1 MSGDTFMSGS
11 APHKITMY
19 PAAVYSDKRPIILVL
34 HGNAGLNP
42 PFGEQIQDFAER
54 LAKAGYVTAVPQ
66 YYADDNPHIQDDDPH
81 PKVRKLTDAIK
92 KVAERS
98 DVNVDQLGLVGYSL
112 GAATAMTYI
121 ASNPPGRV
129 KVLVDFFGPI
139 KGNAI
144 IAAGASKFPLTI
156 ILHDSADKIVPPGNS
171 LDLAKL
177 LIAGSIRHELHT
189 YDEPK
194 QSLQAGGNH
203 AFQKGGIA
211 DIDSRK
217 RATEWIVEHLPAT
230 GK

>member
-1 MSGDTFMSGS
+1 M
-11 APHKITMY
+11 
-19 PAAVYSDKRPIILVL
+19 
-34 HGNAGLNP
+34 
-42 PFGEQIQDFAER
+42 
-54 LAKAGYVTAVPQ
+54 TAVPQ

-98 DVNVDQLGLVGYSL
+98 DANVDQLGLVGYSL

-171 LDLAKL
+171 LDLTKL